1 MMGLACVESRVM
13 TIVEPLFSPL
23 SPRRSHR
30 CPISVL
36 TSRICHVL
44 LPTTPCSRV
53 VLAFFCCIVYVCRR
67 RRQAKGE
74 MRSIRRSWRSIHVR
88 EVVRRSATRVGRV
101 G

>member
-36 TSRICHVL
+36 TSRLYHVL

-53 VLAFFCCIVYVCRR
+53 VLVFFGCIIRLQEEAAGEGGDEVD
-67 RRQAKGE
+67 QAKLE
-74 MRSIRRSWRSIHVR
+74 KHSC
-88 EVVRRSATRVGRV
+88 T
-101 G
+101 